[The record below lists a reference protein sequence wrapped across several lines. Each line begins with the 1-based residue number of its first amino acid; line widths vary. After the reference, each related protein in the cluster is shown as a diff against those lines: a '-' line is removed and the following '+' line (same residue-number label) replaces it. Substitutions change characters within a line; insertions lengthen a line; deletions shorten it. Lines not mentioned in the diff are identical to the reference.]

1 MVFPKGGIMQKTRI
15 NEEVIKMRFDDV
27 YGRYKGKQIRTD
39 EAAELLGI
47 SVRTFYRKRERFE
60 GEGFE
65 GRFDY
70 RLGKP
75 AVNGAADSEVQK
87 MTRLYEERYRGFN
100 VKHFHEYAQ
109 REHGLKYGYTW
120 TKNTLEKSGLVRKS
134 KRGGDHR
141 LRRERR
147 IMEGMMLHQDGST
160 HRWIPALDYHLDLI
174 ITMDDATSKITS
186 GFLVPQEGT
195 DSSFQG
201 VKETI
206 EGYGLFCSLYTD
218 RGSHYWITP
227 EGGGK
232 VDKHHL
238 TQVGRGLKQLGI
250 QHIAAY
256 SPQAR
261 GRSERMFLTL
271 QDRLPKELELH
282 GITTMEAANDYLKK
296 VYLPRHNQQFCVK
309 AKDEKS
315 AYIPW
320 IGGDLNEILCH
331 QEERIVQNDNTVS
344 YEGVRLQIPKDDC
357 RHHYVRTAV
366 QVRRYIGGDL
376 GVFFGNR
383 CLGYYDAQGHLKN
396 EKMELKAA

>member
-1 MVFPKGGIMQKTRI
+1 MQKTRI
-15 NEEVIKMRFDDV
+15 NEEVIKMRFDDI

-60 GEGFE
+60 GEGFD

-70 RLGKP
+70 RLGKA
-75 AVNGAADSEVQK
+75 AVNRAEDSEVQK

-109 REHGLKYGYTW
+109 REHGLTYGYTW
-120 TKNTLEKSGLVRKS
+120 TKNNLEKSGLIRKS

-186 GFLVPQEGT
+186 GFLIPQEGT

-271 QDRLPKELELH
+271 QDRLPKEFELN
-282 GITTMEAANDYLKK
+282 GITTMEAANEYLKK

-320 IGGDLNEILCH
+320 IGGNLNEILCH

-344 YEGVRLQIPKDDC
+344 YEGVRLQIPKDDF
-357 RHHYVRTAV
+357 RHHYVRTTI

-376 GVFFGNR
+376 GLFFGNR
-383 CLGYYDAQGHLKN
+383 YLGYYDAQGHLKN
-396 EKMELKAA
+396 EKELKAA

>member
-1 MVFPKGGIMQKTRI
+1 MVFPKGEIMQKTRI

-60 GEGFE
+60 GEGFN

-75 AVNGAADSEVQK
+75 AVNRAEDSEVQK

-120 TKNTLEKSGLVRKS
+120 TKNTLEKSGFIRKS

-147 IMEGMMLHQDGST
+147 VMEGMMLHQDGST

-186 GFLVPQEGT
+186 CFL
-195 DSSFQG
+195 
-201 VKETI
+201 I
-206 EGYGLFCSLYTD
+206 E
-218 RGSHYWITP
+218 
-227 EGGGK
+227 EEE
-232 VDKHHL
+232 V
-238 TQVGRGLKQLGI
+238 
-250 QHIAAY
+250 
-256 SPQAR
+256 
-261 GRSERMFLTL
+261 
-271 QDRLPKELELH
+271 
-282 GITTMEAANDYLKK
+282 
-296 VYLPRHNQQFCVK
+296 
-309 AKDEKS
+309 
-315 AYIPW
+315 
-320 IGGDLNEILCH
+320 LNL
-331 QEERIVQNDNTVS
+331 
-344 YEGVRLQIPKDDC
+344 
-357 RHHYVRTAV
+357 
-366 QVRRYIGGDL
+366 
-376 GVFFGNR
+376 
-383 CLGYYDAQGHLKN
+383 
-396 EKMELKAA
+396 